1 MAKTVTQETFEGL
14 SDAELNA
21 VRSALVSFSAS
32 RALTAEERKAME
44 VIRKV
49 QAARRL
55 AKAAKDGVDLLA
67 KLVK

>member
-1 MAKTVTQETFEGL
+1 MAKTVTVEMFDGL
-14 SDAELNA
+14 SDAELNS
-21 VRSALVSFSAS
+21 VRAALVTFSGQ

-49 QAARRL
+49 QSARRL
-55 AKAAKDGVDLLA
+55 AKSAKDGIDLLA